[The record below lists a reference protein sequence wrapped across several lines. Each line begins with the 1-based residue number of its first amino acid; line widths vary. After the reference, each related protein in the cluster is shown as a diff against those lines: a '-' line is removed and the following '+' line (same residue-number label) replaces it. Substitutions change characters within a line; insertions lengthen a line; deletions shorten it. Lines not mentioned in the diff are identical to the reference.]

1 MLSALACNSAAML
14 ITCVSIYVKV
24 TSEKSQVMS
33 RSDKINISVALCGQR
48 YWCEVMR
55 TQLSREGVNSAVIR
69 PAPANFF
76 KRLWWIIVFLCY
88 YRRRFSVLHIVG
100 IGSKVREAK
109 WARLTNML
117 TVWHWIG
124 SDVLKL
130 DDVSSKAKRK
140 LLKSCCGNTSVR
152 LAVSDRLQGELAKHD
167 IDAKVLGHITDKVLA
182 ACEHLPDVPGVLS
195 YWTDNGASFFNC
207 SLIFDLARC
216 FPRIRFRIVGTA
228 GNGLDAPPNVEFYG
242 WLEDMSEV
250 FRQTTVYI
258 RIVPHDGSPMMV
270 PESLARGKY
279 VIYSLPFPHCEQGRT
294 LDEVK
299 AKLEELLE
307 KREPNFAGAEFV
319 RKKINPQENTARL
332 IRIYQEGM
340 ANKSANESP
349 VR

>member
-1 MLSALACNSAAML
+1 
-14 ITCVSIYVKV
+14 
-24 TSEKSQVMS
+24 MS
-33 RSDKINISVALCGQR
+33 RSDKINISVAFCGQR

-55 TQLSREGVNSAVIR
+55 AQLSREGINSAVIR
-69 PAPANFF
+69 PAPANFL

-88 YRRRFSVLHIVG
+88 YRRRYSVLHIVG

-109 WARLTNML
+109 WAHLTNML
-117 TVWHWIG
+117 TVWQWIG

-130 DDVSSKAKRK
+130 DNLSRKATTSKAKRK
-140 LLKSCCGNTSVR
+140 LLKSCCGNSSVR
-152 LAVSDRLQGELAKHD
+152 LAVSSSLKGELAKHG
-167 IDAKVLGHITDKVLA
+167 IETKVLGHITDKVLA
-182 ACEHLPDVPGVLS
+182 TCEHLPEIPGVLS

-216 FPRIRFRIVGTA
+216 FPQIRFRIVGTK
-228 GNGLDAPPNVEFYG
+228 GKGLDAPPNVEFCG

-279 VIYSLPFPHCEQGRT
+279 VIYSLPFPHCERGRT

-299 AKLEELLE
+299 AKLEKLLE

-340 ANKSANESP
+340 ANKSANKS
-349 VR
+349 